1 MALSIISVLLVSGSS
16 AIAPILIARVL
27 DSSIEPLKQGD
38 VSPLLTLLAFFV
50 AATAVTAIFSWV
62 NVAYTVRVSLGV
74 VVYLRKRVFRHA
86 QSLSVSFHERYTSGK
101 VISRLTSDIDTVR
114 SFLDSGISQLAITLL
129 SMVISAVAIF
139 FLDWRIGL
147 FMLVMGVPIYF
158 LTRWFQKTAYEMLRS
173 LVGSEM
179 CIRDRLAPR
188 NAAFPG
194 PSLR

>member
-1 MALSIISVLLVSGSS
+1 M
-16 AIAPILIARVL
+16 
-27 DSSIEPLKQGD
+27 
-38 VSPLLTLLAFFV
+38 
-50 AATAVTAIFSWV
+50 TAIFSWV

-139 FLDWRIGL
+139 PAGLAYWLVSCWVYGRADLLLDA
-147 FMLVMGVPIYF
+147 LVPEDGCAGFRTMRTESAH
-158 LTRWFQKTAYEMLRS
+158 LTSRFVETFTGIRAVKAFGAEAQMRTEYAQA
-173 LVGSEM
+173 SE
-179 CIRDRLAPR
+179 RYRLAVMD
-188 NAAFPG
+188 
-194 PSLR
+194 SI